1 MKMTVA
7 EILDATGG
15 SLARRGA
22 GSAGS
27 DDGGGGDDRGAG
39 DRGGSVLVDSFTQD
53 SRAVSPGALF
63 VPLVAER
70 DGHDFIGAAVE
81 AGAAAYLTA
90 RPDASPAGDA
100 VAIVVDDTQIA
111 LEALGSAARD
121 RIAGP
126 VVGITGS
133 VGKTSVKD
141 LTAAVL
147 NADRLTHAA
156 DRSHNNEIGVPL
168 TLLNTPEGASSV
180 VVEMGARGPGHI
192 SHLCGIARPTI
203 GVVTRV
209 AAAHTEIFGSLR
221 AVAQAKAELVEAL
234 PSSGFAVLN
243 AEDPRVAEMVS
254 FTTAAV
260 TTYGGVRADVTAR
273 DVSLDDELRPS
284 FTLAHRTGEVPVT
297 LAVRG
302 EHMVSNALAAAS
314 VGIAAGL
321 DLATIATG
329 LAAAE
334 LSPLRMDV
342 VRTPTGAIV
351 INDAYN
357 ANPASMSAALDAL
370 LALDVERRFAVLGVM
385 AELTTEEHGPS
396 HRAVAERAAAEG
408 IIVVAVGEEAYGL
421 DPVEGP
427 ADAVA
432 ALGDLGPGDAVLVKA
447 SRVVALERVVD
458 LLAGP

>member
-1 MKMTVA
+1 MKLTVA
-7 EILDATGG
+7 EILEATGG
-15 SLARRGA
+15 SLAGRRAGSTGPDGGA
-22 GSAGS
+22 GE
-27 DDGGGGDDRGAG
+27 GGGAG
-39 DRGGSVLVDSFTQD
+39 DPAGSVVVESFTQD
-53 SRAVSPGALF
+53 SRTVSPGALF
-63 VPLVAER
+63 VPLLAER
-70 DGHDFIGAAVE
+70 DGHDFIGAAVDS
-81 AGAAAYLTA
+81 GAAAYLTA
-90 RPDASPAGDA
+90 RPDDPPVGDA
-100 VAIVVDDTQIA
+100 VAIVVDDTQVA

-126 VVGITGS
+126 VIGITGS

-141 LTAAVL
+141 FTAAVL
-147 NADRLTHAA
+147 NVDRPTHAA

-168 TLLNTPEGASSV
+168 TLLNTPDGTSTV

-192 SHLCGIARPTI
+192 AHLCGIARPTV

-221 AVAQAKAELVEAL
+221 AVARAKSELVEAL

-243 AEDPRVAEMVS
+243 AEDRRVAEMVS

-273 DVSLDDELRPS
+273 DVTLDDDLRPS
-284 FTLAHRTGEVPVT
+284 FTLVHRTGEVPVT
-297 LAVRG
+297 LAARG
-302 EHMVSNALAAAS
+302 AHMVSNALAAAS
-314 VGIAAGL
+314 VGIVAGL
-321 DLATIATG
+321 DLATIAAG

-342 VRTPTGAIV
+342 VRTPTGGIV

-370 LALDVERRFAVLGVM
+370 MALDVKRRFAVLGVM
-385 AELTTEEHGPS
+385 AELTPKEHGPS
-396 HRAVAERAAAEG
+396 HRAVAERAAAG
-408 IIVVAVGEEAYGL
+408 GVTVVVVGEEAYGL

-432 ALGDLGPGDAVLVKA
+432 ALGGLGPGDAVLVKA
-447 SRVVALERVVD
+447 SRVAALERVVD
-458 LLAGP
+458 LLSGP